1 MLQPA
6 KVAITQL
13 EQELDVHLLPSKR
26 PFWRGN
32 PSLLDLF
39 QFCPK
44 QACEMSLRLKA
55 R

>member
-13 EQELDVHLLPSKR
+13 EQELDVLLL